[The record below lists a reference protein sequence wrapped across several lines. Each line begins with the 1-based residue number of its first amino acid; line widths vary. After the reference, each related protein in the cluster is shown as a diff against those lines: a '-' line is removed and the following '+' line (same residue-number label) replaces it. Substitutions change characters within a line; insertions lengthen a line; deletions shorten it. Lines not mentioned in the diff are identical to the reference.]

1 MPHQQVEINNLEQ
14 IKELIGEQSFEL
26 HRIADWL
33 YVIAE
38 EMRTANDLR
47 RERPDK

>member
-1 MPHQQVEINNLEQ
+1 MQQVYVTNLEQ
-14 IKELIGEQSFEL
+14 MKETQEEQAYEL

-33 YVIAE
+33 TVIGE
-38 EMRTANDLR
+38 EMRIANDLR